1 MMSLNSVDRRAVV
14 MDNVQVILY
23 KTTPVICRVVSSD
36 STLLQFKINDDFY
49 RIDMNALTE
58 TILEKLYEKLYR
70 THFLIE
76 KDKIKAAIRTI
87 EEYAHISRSSMNRIG
102 EMTREHE
109 LKKGQFNKDEVL
121 RELERRGYPADY
133 IERDRYSR
141 DVYLVHLPDEDVEV
155 KMPLGHSI
163 EWAMDSNT
171 QIYDYY
177 TADDIIEHVDESMKS
192 PDVRNSPYYRE
203 LIRTEG
209 EDGSITYSQREEL
222 ELIGKKF

>member
-1 MMSLNSVDRRAVV
+1 MSLNSVDRRAVV

-23 KTTPVICRVVSSD
+23 KTTPVICRVVSSN

-49 RIDMNALTE
+49 RVDTNALINTV
-58 TILEKLYEKLYR
+58 LEKLYEKLY
-70 THFLIE
+70 TCHFLIE
-76 KDKIKAAIRTI
+76 KNNIKAAIKTI
-87 EEYAHISRSSMNRIG
+87 EEYEHISRSSMNRIG
-102 EMTREHE
+102 EMTKDYEF
-109 LKKGQFNKDEVL
+109 KKGQFNKDEVL

-133 IERDRYSR
+133 LERDKYSR

-163 EWAMDSNT
+163 DWAMDSNT
-171 QIYDYY
+171 EIYDYY
-177 TADDIIEHVDESMKS
+177 TADDIIGHVDNSMKL
-192 PDVRNSPYYRE
+192 PDIRSSPYYRE

-209 EDGSITYSQREEL
+209 EDGSVTYSQREEL

>member
-1 MMSLNSVDRRAVV
+1 MSLNSVDRRAVV

-23 KTTPVICRVVSSD
+23 KTTPVICRVVSSN

-49 RIDMNALTE
+49 RVDTNALINTV
-58 TILEKLYEKLYR
+58 LEKLYEKLY
-70 THFLIE
+70 TCHFLIE
-76 KDKIKAAIRTI
+76 KNNIKAAIKTI
-87 EEYAHISRSSMNRIG
+87 EEYERISKSSMNRIG
-102 EMTREHE
+102 EMTRDYE

-133 IERDRYSR
+133 LERDKYSR

-155 KMPLGHSI
+155 KMPLENSI
-163 EWAMDSNT
+163 DWAMDSNT

-177 TADDIIEHVDESMKS
+177 TADDIIEHVDGSMGL
-192 PDVRNSPYYRE
+192 PDVRSSPYYRE

>member
-1 MMSLNSVDRRAVV
+1 MSLNSVDRRAVV

-23 KTTPVICRVVSSD
+23 KTTPVICRVVSSN

-49 RIDMNALTE
+49 RVDTNALIN
-58 TILEKLYEKLYR
+58 TILEKLYEKLY
-70 THFLIE
+70 TCHFLIE
-76 KDKIKAAIRTI
+76 KNNIKAAIKTI
-87 EEYAHISRSSMNRIG
+87 EEYEHISRSSMNRIG
-102 EMTREHE
+102 EMTKDYEF
-109 LKKGQFNKDEVL
+109 KKGQFNKDEVL

-133 IERDRYSR
+133 LERDKYSR

-163 EWAMDSNT
+163 DWAMDSNT
-171 QIYDYY
+171 EIYDYY
-177 TADDIIEHVDESMKS
+177 TADDIIGHVDNSMKL
-192 PDVRNSPYYRE
+192 PDIRSSPYYRE